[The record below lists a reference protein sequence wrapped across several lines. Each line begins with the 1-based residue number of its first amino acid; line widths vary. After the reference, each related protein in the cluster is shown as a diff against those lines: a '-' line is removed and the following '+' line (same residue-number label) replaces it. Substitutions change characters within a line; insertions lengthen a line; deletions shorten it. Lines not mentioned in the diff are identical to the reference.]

1 MYVKLLIFC
10 CALLYDVRAHTF
22 FFNILILHPYP
33 QIHDVSDKD
42 VKNLEKKFKEGS
54 TLRVR
59 ILGVRNL
66 EGVALGT
73 VKVITSCHSFFLAI
87 HQTLEEHLYFMS

>member
-1 MYVKLLIFC
+1 MLNGVELT
-10 CALLYDVRAHTF
+10 RTHS
-22 FFNILILHPYP
+22 NILILQPDP
-33 QIHDVSDKD
+33 QIYDVSDKD

-54 TLRVR
+54 SLRVR

-73 VKVITSCHSFFLAI
+73 VKVITSYHSFFLVMLLVKRNI
-87 HQTLEEHLYFMS
+87 ENTLTDYVLI